1 MVAPVPAQITKL
13 ALPSH
18 AAAPRRPRLTTLY
31 SLSTPFLSMSSAP
44 RAASIPCSLIRLRTL
59 SVATGLPAVA
69 GGTIHHS
76 RRQTFRC
83 AFCIECLYGT
93 FRHAKS
99 FVCIGL
105 LPLCRLFALFS
116 ALASFVFNRLEP
128 LSTKHPGGG
137 TSHALPLSALT
148 LRSLR
153 LSVVIRP
160 RICPSFVFIL
170 VQIPFLVTLFFSHPC
185 KTPGGCVPP
194 PDLFIVG
201 RLR

>member
-1 MVAPVPAQITKL
+1 MVAPVPAQIAKL

-31 SLSTPFLSMSSAP
+31 SLHTPFLPTSSA
-44 RAASIPCSLIRLRTL
+44 RGASIPCGLTRLRTL
-59 SVATGLPAVA
+59 PIATGVYP
-69 GGTIHHS
+69 S
-76 RRQTFRC
+76 PFPSSDFQSS
-83 AFCIECLYGT
+83 
-93 FRHAKS
+93 RHAKS